1 MDILEK
7 AKQKLAEQKS
17 EKKTEVKVDPDK
29 KEIKLV
35 DLKPPKTIKKPPE
48 SKEFQKQES
57 FIDFNKICRDLAED
71 LDYQRAFMKVFRNA
85 LPQIFGGIK
94 TRVSKEEMSKEFN
107 ERVKTHFDMPTPL
120 LNEMRKESDLFK
132 KQKAKN
138 NK

>member
-17 EKKTEVKVDPDK
+17 EKKP
-29 KEIKLV
+29 EIKLV

-132 KQKAKN
+132 KQKAKH